1 MLSRFSVLRRSGSQV
16 FAGEPSQ
23 VVKPLRQ
30 TSEEGLP
37 VLPPGGVTPPD
48 PEKYGTFAARWLYSQ
63 RKVMYWLGIQSNV
76 PDRSQALY
84 GSPGFSV
91 KYGVPEVAV
100 APLIG
105 GSKTKY
111 RPGLLICPPPIV
123 RPYCLDRTRGDCRSC
138 NPERSA
144 WDPSQ

>member
-1 MLSRFSVLRRSGSQV
+1 MAMVTRFSVLRRSGNQV
-16 FAGEPSQ
+16 FVGDPLQ
-23 VVKPLRQ
+23 VVKPLRH
-30 TSEEGLP
+30 TSDPGVP

-48 PEKYGTFAARWLYSQ
+48 PEKYGTFAARWLYSH
-63 RKVMYWLGIQSNV
+63 RKVMYWLGIQSKV
-76 PDRSQALY
+76 PDTSQALY

-105 GSKTKY
+105 GSKTRY

-123 RPYCLDRTRGDCRSC
+123 RPYLSRS
-138 NPERSA
+138 NQRRL
-144 WDPSQ
+144 